1 MQTMQIFTTK
11 TQNVMIYKLCKIHD
25 ECTWCTNYFIQCW
38 CVFSTSTIKKPHLLR
53 YPSSTQSYTNTS
65 TSMYKTVV
73 KLSNKST
80 KQEITTIS
88 KYDIN
93 IYIFMYSE
101 YDDYNDYYNEHFN
114 S

>member
-1 MQTMQIFTTK
+1 MCFFHIHHKK
-11 TQNVMIYKLCKIHD
+11 T
-25 ECTWCTNYFIQCW
+25 
-38 CVFSTSTIKKPHLLR
+38 HLLR

-88 KYDIN
+88 KDDIN

>member
-11 TQNVMIYKLCKIHD
+11 TQNVMINKLCKIHD
-25 ECTWCTNYFIQCW
+25 ECTWCTNYFTQCW

>member
-1 MQTMQIFTTK
+1 
-11 TQNVMIYKLCKIHD
+11 
-25 ECTWCTNYFIQCW
+25 
-38 CVFSTSTIKKPHLLR
+38 
-53 YPSSTQSYTNTS
+53 
-65 TSMYKTVV
+65 MYKTVV

-80 KQEITTIS
+80 KQEIITIS

-101 YDDYNDYYNEHFN
+101 YDDYNDYYYEHFN